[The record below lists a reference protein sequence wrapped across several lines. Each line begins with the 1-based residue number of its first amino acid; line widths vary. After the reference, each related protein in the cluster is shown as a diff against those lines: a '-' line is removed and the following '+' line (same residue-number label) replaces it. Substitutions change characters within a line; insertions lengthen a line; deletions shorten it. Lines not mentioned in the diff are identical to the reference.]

1 MPRAAVCIALAAL
14 AAASACKEKKKAD
27 SEARSTPEARADK
40 ASASPTPATV
50 PDLPDP
56 VSLDCARIVPD
67 AVRAAHFPGFAV
79 QPTIQGPIATCM
91 FSHPDGK
98 LRPSVSLF
106 CHPRKRNWNFVDEVA
121 RDPHKKAI
129 EGLGRGAYARADH
142 VFFYPSKLD
151 CLGRVIWPA
160 DAEKA
165 AAVAKA
171 LDPHLTKSTVSAAPT
186 R

>member
-1 MPRAAVCIALAAL
+1 MMPRAAVRVALAAL
-14 AAASACKEKKKAD
+14 VAASACKDKKKSD
-27 SEARSTPEARADK
+27 SESTPEARADK
-40 ASASPTPATV
+40 TSASPTPATA
-50 PDLPDP
+50 PDLPRQ

-79 QPTIQGPIATCM
+79 QPTIQGPIATCA
-91 FSHPDGK
+91 FSHPDGT

-106 CHPRKRNWNFVDEVA
+106 CHPRKRNWNFADEIA

-129 EGLGRGAYARADH
+129 DGLGRGAYARADH

-151 CLGRVIWPA
+151 CLARVIWPG
-160 DAEKA
+160 DASKG

-171 LDPHLTKSTVSAAPT
+171 LDAHFTRSTVTASPGQ
-186 R
+186 

>member
-1 MPRAAVCIALAAL
+1 MMPRVAIRIALAAL
-14 AAASACKEKKKAD
+14 VAASACKDRKKSD
-27 SEARSTPEARADK
+27 SDSTPEARADRT
-40 ASASPTPATV
+40 SATPATQ
-50 PDLPDP
+50 PDLPQP

-79 QPTIQGPIATCM
+79 QPTIQTPIATCS

-106 CHPRKRNWNFVDEVA
+106 CHPRKRNWNFADEIA

-129 EGLGRGAYARADH
+129 DGLGRGAYARADH

-151 CLGRVIWPA
+151 CLARVIWPA
-160 DAEKA
+160 DAQKA
-165 AAVAKA
+165 AAVARA
-171 LDPHLTKSTVSAAPT
+171 LDPLWSKSTVSAPPAP
-186 R
+186 